1 MNCRLVVAVAVLSL
15 LAGCRSRRTVE
26 RTAVAESEAV
36 ETVRTVAVENEI
48 LDDVVREE
56 RTEWEFSPP
65 DSSGRQ
71 YVNRVSAVSRQ
82 RVRKTERD
90 GSRESERRA
99 EVSKHREQSSVQ
111 TTEAETRP
119 VFRYVAWL
127 AIAAALLVLTL
138 KISRK

>member
-1 MNCRLVVAVAVLSL
+1 M
-15 LAGCRSRRTVE
+15 
-26 RTAVAESEAV
+26 
-36 ETVRTVAVENEI
+36 ETVHTVAVENEI

-90 GSRESERRA
+90 GCRKLERRA
-99 EVSKHREQSSVQ
+99 EVSEHREQSSVQ
-111 TTEAETRP
+111 TTEARP
-119 VFRYVAWL
+119 VFRHVAWL

>member
-26 RTAVAESEAV
+26 RTAAAGSEAV

-71 YVNRVSAVSRQ
+71 YVNRVSVVSHE

-99 EVSKHREQSSVQ
+99 EVSEHREQSSVQ
-111 TTEAETRP
+111 TTVAETRP
-119 VFRYVAWL
+119 VFRHMAWL

>member
-1 MNCRLVVAVAVLSL
+1 MNCRIVVAVAVLSL
-15 LAGCRSRRTVE
+15 LAGCRSRRAVE
-26 RTAVAESEAV
+26 QAAVVGKNAE
-36 ETVRTVAVENEI
+36 ETVRTVAVGNETR
-48 LDDVVREE
+48 DDVIREN
-56 RTEWEFSPP
+56 RTEWELSPP

-71 YVNRVSAVSRQ
+71 YVSRVSAVSRQ

-90 GSRESERRA
+90 GSMESERRA
-99 EVSKHREQSSVQ
+99 EVSEHRERLSVQ

-119 VFRYVAWL
+119 VFRHVAWL

>member
-1 MNCRLVVAVAVLSL
+1 M
-15 LAGCRSRRTVE
+15 
-26 RTAVAESEAV
+26 

-48 LDDVVREE
+48 LDDVVCEE

-119 VFRYVAWL
+119 VFRHVAWL

>member
-15 LAGCRSRRTVE
+15 LAGCRSRKAVE
-26 RTAVAESEAV
+26 RTAAVGSEAV

-90 GSRESERRA
+90 GSRKSERCA
-99 EVSKHREQSSVQ
+99 EVLEHREQSSVQ
-111 TTEAETRP
+111 TTEAETRL
-119 VFRYVAWL
+119 VFRHVAWL

>member
-1 MNCRLVVAVAVLSL
+1 M
-15 LAGCRSRRTVE
+15 
-26 RTAVAESEAV
+26 

-48 LDDVVREE
+48 LDDVVSEE
-56 RTEWEFSPP
+56 RTEWEFSLP

-111 TTEAETRP
+111 TTEAETRS
-119 VFRYVAWL
+119 VFRHVAWL